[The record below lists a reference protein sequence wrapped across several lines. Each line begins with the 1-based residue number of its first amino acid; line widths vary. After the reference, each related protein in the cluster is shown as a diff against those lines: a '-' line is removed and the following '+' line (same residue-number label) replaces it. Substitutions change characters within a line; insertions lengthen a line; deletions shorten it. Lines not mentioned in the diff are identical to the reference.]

1 VQGSGEITSKNN
13 LRIKDYQK
21 LKKRSYRYDRKKYLG
36 EGIQMLKES
45 LASDLS
51 IEALFLTPEGERQ
64 TSGLSDLISVRCGTV
79 YRVSDEVMSVLSGTV
94 TPQGIV
100 AVLPFTHE
108 QGTAADYCKAGPLVF
123 LDQVRDPGN
132 LGTMIRAA
140 DAAGMT
146 AVIISKRSADLYNP
160 KTVRASAGSILH
172 LPIWIEQE
180 PALLLG
186 GLKDHGYSIVAAD
199 ARAEESFWEYTWSD
213 RTVIILGNEAWG
225 IPKEDEGLV
234 DHRVSIPIFGKAE
247 SLNVAAA
254 AALLFYEMKRHIA
267 IRPAQ

>member
-13 LRIKDYQK
+13 PRIKEYQK

-45 LASDLS
+45 LTSGSS
-51 IEALFLTPEGERQ
+51 IEALFLTSEGEKQ
-64 TSGLSDLISVRCGTV
+64 ASGLSGLISERCDTV
-79 YRVSDEVMSVLSGTV
+79 YHVSSEVMSALSGTV

-100 AVLPFTHE
+100 AVLPFIHAK
-108 QGTAADYCKAGPLVF
+108 GTADMEGEAGPLVL

-140 DAAGMT
+140 DAAGMS

-172 LPIWIEQE
+172 LPIWIDQE
-180 PALLLG
+180 PKLLLG
-186 GLKDHGYSIVAAD
+186 GLKDRGYSIVAAD
-199 ARAEESFWEYTWSD
+199 AQAEESFWEYAWSD
-213 RTVIILGNEAWG
+213 KTVIILGNEAWG

-254 AALLFYEMKRHIA
+254 AALLFYEMKRHIVTGT
-267 IRPAQ
+267 AQ